1 MFDGHEDA
9 TFEGKLSCALKNDMR
24 KLENFHRLSNRNFV
38 LEKKVAQRNKKKNSK
53 QPLTGYCVKTSF

>member
-9 TFEGKLSCALKNDMR
+9 KFEGKLSCALKNDMR
-24 KLENFHRLSNRNFV
+24 KLEKFHRLSNRNFV
-38 LEKKVAQRNKKKNSK
+38 LESKVAQRNQKKNSK